1 MRAIGSSNEYYL
13 VTVRGMDKPI
23 KMSAIG
29 GQKLAE
35 YLVSNDVKNFVLIK
49 DTDGSERTVRVM
61 TIDRVEKYKGVISSY
76 KTPSE
81 LGLPELVTDD
91 DSDADLQILGAYDDL
106 AQAMAAKAAAESGIS
121 DDSIV
126 EITKRVDVFTH
137 YEDISSSVNGT
148 AQIRQQ

>member
-1 MRAIGSSNEYYL
+1 MRAIGSNNEYYL
-13 VTVRGMDKPI
+13 VTVRGMDNPI
-23 KMSAIG
+23 KMSAAG

-49 DTDGSERTVRVM
+49 DTDGCERTVRVM

-91 DSDADLQILGAYDDL
+91 YEEARNQPTTKGAIVDALVASDKDADVIDEL
-106 AQAMAAKAAAESGIS
+106 A
-121 DDSIV
+121 
-126 EITKRVDVFTH
+126 KRS
-137 YEDISSSVNGT
+137 EEE
-148 AQIRQQ
+148 